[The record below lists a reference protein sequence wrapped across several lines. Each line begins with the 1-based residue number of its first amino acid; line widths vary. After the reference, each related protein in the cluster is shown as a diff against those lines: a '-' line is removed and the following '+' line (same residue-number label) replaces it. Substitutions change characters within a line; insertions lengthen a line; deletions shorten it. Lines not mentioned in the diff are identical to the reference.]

1 MKRDPNYG
9 LPRRALLGA
18 VGWGAFVLP
27 ALFARRAASHSSSD
41 DRLVQPVN
49 ADVAAFIARAFEMRR
64 QAEESGDQGYG
75 AVIVRDGKIVGQSQ
89 SLVVLNKDPTAHAE
103 MEAIRDAARRLG
115 SRNLSGCTMY
125 SSSSPCPMCEA
136 AAYWANIENLVYG
149 RGAREGGS
157 PRLC

>member
-1 MKRDPNYG
+1 MEAGAKYG

-27 ALFARRAASHSSSD
+27 AFWNRRATSHSLQSEPI
-41 DRLVQPVN
+41 VQPPK
-49 ADVAAFIARAFEMRR
+49 ADAEAFIARAFEMRR
-64 QAEESGDQGYG
+64 QAENSGDQAYG
-75 AVIVRDGKIVGQSQ
+75 AVIVRDGRIVGQSQ

-103 MEAIRDAARRLG
+103 MEAIRDAARRTG

-136 AAYWANIENLVYG
+136 AAYWANIENLVFG
-149 RGAREGGS
+149 RGATAGGA
-157 PRLC
+157 PKLC